1 MSETDRKP
9 AGDEHPLMVSEALAG
24 SERLLE
30 AFSRTSEIGFAIL
43 DSELRYQAINKCLA
57 RINGMPAKAH
67 LGFGVR
73 EIFGELS
80 RQTAEPSYHRV
91 LDLGLSS
98 YFEIKNAMLP
108 TRAGS
113 RFWALNTNFPV
124 RDSAGKVRQIGILV
138 IEVTQQRKLEQ
149 FLHKL
154 AGELRSTKTR
164 DTFWFAREL
173 QDSIDQYHT
182 ALAMSLDLLIRDR
195 EKSTDLLTQSI
206 KALDQRIMTMSQLVS
221 SVASGFPIDK

>member
-1 MSETDRKP
+1 MSETDSKP

-43 DSELRYQAINKCLA
+43 DSELRYQAINRCLA
-57 RINGMPAKAH
+57 RLNGMPAKAH

-80 RQTAEPSYHRV
+80 EREAEPFYHRV
-91 LDLGLSS
+91 LALGQTSH
-98 YFEIKNAMLP
+98 FEIKNVVLP
-108 TRAGS
+108 AKGES
-113 RFWALNTNFPV
+113 RYWGLNINFPV
-124 RDSAGKVRQIGILV
+124 RHRDSKVRQIGVLV

-154 AGELRSTKTR
+154 AGELRSTKTQA
-164 DTFWFAREL
+164 TLWFAREL

-195 EKSTDLLTQSI
+195 EKSTELLTQSI